1 MGKHARVS
9 RLETLNLH
17 CLRNR
22 YAADY
27 GNHNLAA
34 FEVWLR
40 TQAFDF
46 ETGITYLKSAANR
59 GCASACLTLGKL
71 LHDGTRIER
80 NIPEALCLF
89 EKAAEGGSAAGWN
102 SLGVCH
108 EELGAFVDAQRCY
121 RSCHVASVNP
131 CTFTRCSAQKCL
143 ISNS

>member
-1 MGKHARVS
+1 MGKHARFT
-9 RLETLNLH
+9 RLETLTSH
-17 CLRNR
+17 CVRDR

-27 GNHNLAA
+27 CNHNLAA

-40 TQAFDF
+40 TQVFDF

-59 GCASACLTLGKL
+59 GCISACLTLGKL
-71 LHDGTRIER
+71 LHDGARVER

-89 EKAAEGGSAAGWN
+89 EKAAVGGSAAGWN

-121 RSCHVASVNP
+121 RSSHVASGNL
-131 CTFTRCSAQKCL
+131 CTFARCNAQNRL
-143 ISNS
+143 ICNS